1 MTATGIAASGNV
13 VCKRGKRKGSDRL
26 ARTVGIGHQDFE
38 KVRKKDNFYID
49 KTHFIKEWWETD
61 DEVTLITRPR
71 RFGKTLNMSMLE
83 QFFSVKY
90 ADKGELFEGLSIWE
104 DIRYRELQGT
114 YPVIFISF
122 AGIKENS
129 FIEAR
134 KSICR
139 VVEEQ
144 YNKYDY
150 LLRGN
155 LLNEKEAQYYGRVS
169 ADMPDSTAS
178 VSLRSLSDFLSRY
191 YEKKVIILLDEYDTP
206 MQEAYVNGYW
216 DEMTGFIRSLF
227 NSAFKTNPYLE
238 RAVMTGITRVSKES
252 VFSDLNN
259 LEVVTTTSNKYEK
272 AFGFTEEEV
281 FEALEEFGLAD
292 RIKEVKRWYDGFT
305 FGRTADIYNPW
316 SIINYLDKKEEGLY
330 WANTSSNSLIGKLLR
345 ESNADIKQIFE
356 RLLCGEK
363 LVAEIDEQI
372 IYDQLGQDEQAI
384 WSLLLASGYLKVSQ
398 YETVTDEYG
407 SWRKEYTLKLTNFEV
422 KIMFQNMIRRWFG
435 CVDSDYNDFVKA
447 LLLGD
452 IEAMN
457 DYMNGVSQSIF
468 SYFDTGKNPSR
479 KEPER
484 FYHGFVLGLMVEL
497 RGRYVLTSNRES
509 GFGRYDVLLEPLNS
523 KDDAVI
529 LEFKVFQP
537 KKEKSLTE
545 TVAAALKQ
553 IKDMNY
559 EASLLARGITKERIR
574 KYGFAFC
581 GNEVLIGE

>member
-1 MTATGIAASGNV
+1 M
-13 VCKRGKRKGSDRL
+13 
-26 ARTVGIGHQDFE
+26 ARTVGIGHQNFE
-38 KVRKKDNFYID
+38 KIRLKNNFYID
-49 KTHFIKEWWETD
+49 KTHFIKEWWESD

-90 ADKGELFEGLSIWE
+90 ADRGDLFEGLSVWK
-104 DIRYRELQGT
+104 DIKYRKLQGT

-129 FIEAR
+129 FVEAR

-139 VVEEQ
+139 IVEEQ
-144 YNKYDY
+144 YNKYDF
-150 LLRGN
+150 LLKQN
-155 LLNEKEAQYYGRVS
+155 LLNEKETQYYEQVS
-169 ADMPDSTAS
+169 TDMSDSTAS
-178 VSLRSLSDFLSRY
+178 VSLRTLSDFLSRY
-191 YEKKVIILLDEYDTP
+191 YEKKVLLLLDEYDTP

-227 NSAFKTNPYLE
+227 HSAFKTNPYLE

-259 LEVVTTTSNKYEK
+259 LEVVTTTSNKYED
-272 AFGFTEEEV
+272 AFGFTEGEV
-281 FEALEEFGLAD
+281 FAALEEFGLSH
-292 RIKEVKRWYDGFT
+292 RIKEVKQWYDGFT
-305 FGRTADIYNPW
+305 FGRIPDIYNPW

-330 WANTSSNSLIGKLLR
+330 WVNTSSNSLVGKLLR
-345 ESNADIKQIFE
+345 ESNSDIKRTFE
-356 RLLCGEK
+356 HLLEGGK

-372 IYDQLGQDEQAI
+372 IYEQLGQDG
-384 WSLLLASGYLKVSQ
+384 LLLASGYLKVSQ

-407 SWRKEYTLKLTNFEV
+407 GWKKEYTLKLTNFEV
-422 KIMFQNMIRRWFG
+422 KVMFRNMIRRWFS
-435 CVDSDYNDFVKA
+435 CVDSDYNDFIKA

-452 IEAMN
+452 IDAMN
-457 DYMNGVSQSIF
+457 DYMNGVSQSVF

-509 GFGRYDVLLEPLNS
+509 GFGRYDVLLEPLNP
-523 KDDAVI
+523 KDDAII

-537 KKEKSLTE
+537 KKEKNLE
-545 TVAAALKQ
+545 DTVEAALKQ
-553 IKDMNY
+553 IEDMKY
-559 EASLLARGITKERIR
+559 DAGLLARGITKEHIR

-581 GNEVLIGE
+581 GNKVLIGEQL